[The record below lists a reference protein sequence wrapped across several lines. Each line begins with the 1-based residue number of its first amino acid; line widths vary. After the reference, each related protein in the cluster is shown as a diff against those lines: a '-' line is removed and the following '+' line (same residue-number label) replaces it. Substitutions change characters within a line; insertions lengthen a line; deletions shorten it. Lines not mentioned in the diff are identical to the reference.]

1 MPGHIKLVKG
11 AVDPDPT
18 EFLLP
23 SMDMKKEDQNKPYDP
38 KKSVWIQD
46 AKTHGYKEGL
56 LESGDILILGAE
68 DADLNAKMVV
78 AVGHEK
84 FTFKASEVGRV
95 NPPKF
100 EKCEDMV
107 NLTFL
112 NDASVFWNL
121 KTRYQAKMIHTYSG
135 LFVVVVNPYKR
146 YPIYTHRVCKIYLGK
161 RRNEVPPHLWAIA
174 ECAYRN
180 MLSTGKDNAML
191 ITGESGAGKTE
202 NTKKVITY
210 LAMVA
215 TGSGKKVEKKVS
227 LEDQIVATNPILESY
242 GNAKTARNDN
252 SSRFGKFIR
261 IHFTQSGK
269 LAGCDIVSYLLEKS
283 RITEQQEVERSYHIF
298 YQLMQPYGDGICE
311 GGLREKCR
319 CSTDIYD
326 YIYVSQGKTTV
337 SSIDDNEELE
347 YTEDAFN
354 VLGFAEQ
361 EKFDCYMLTACV
373 MTFGGVEFKTKGR
386 DDQAECE
393 HTGPDTFPGKAAALC
408 GIDAFAMVKAF
419 CKPRIKV
426 GTEWVIKGQTCM
438 QATNAVG
445 GIARAI
451 FDRVFKWLI
460 EKCNDT
466 LIDATLKKANFCA
479 VLDIAGFE
487 IFEYNGFEQISIN
500 FVNEKLQQFFNH
512 HMFVVEQEEYVKEGI
527 DWEMVDFGMDLAA
540 AIIMFEKPM
549 GVWAILEEESLFP
562 KATDKSFEE
571 KLKASLGKL
580 PVFLKPQSK
589 TDKNAHFAISH
600 YAGIVS
606 YNVTGWLEKNKDPVN
621 DSVVEVMKSTSKCE
635 LLVHLWR
642 DHPGQPT
649 TAPKEEGKKKK
660 KGGGGKTVSSV
671 YLVSLGQLMVT
682 LHSCEPHFV
691 RCLVPNTHKKPGDV
705 EPPLIMHQLTCNGV
719 LEGIRICMRGFPNR
733 MPYHDFKMRYAILG
747 ASEIASSKENKTAV
761 YALMDK
767 INFSRDRYRLGH
779 TLVFFRAGA
788 LAGLEEAR
796 DEIVIKLLR
805 MMQGQVYKHIKNK
818 SYVKKRD
825 QRELIKVCQRN
836 FRKFLALRNWGW
848 FTLIQ
853 KTRPLI
859 GLPDPTE
866 ELRLLEEKAKSTYG
880 VYKQQLD
887 EKERL
892 LQENAIIE
900 EEKKAL
906 LKQIDA
912 EQGNMSQYHERQA
925 LVSSQ
930 KADLDIQLTELQDK
944 LVKKEQLRIKAT
956 EEKKELELET
966 VAVKKDIGD
975 IELTIHKLEQE
986 KTNRD
991 HTIKSL
997 NDEIAHQDEII
1008 NKLNKEK
1015 KHISENSA
1023 KSAEDLLGASD
1034 KVEHLVNIKSKLEST
1049 LDDLEGSVE
1058 KEKRARTNVDKE
1070 RRKIEGELKMLQ
1082 ETAADI
1088 ERSKKELEANIARKD
1103 NDYVALA
1110 AKLDDEQALV
1120 GKAQKSIREY
1130 QGRVEELEEEMEA
1143 ERQARAKA
1151 ERQRSDLARELEGLG
1166 ERLTEA
1172 SGATAAQIELNK
1184 KREAEVIKLRKDL
1197 EESNIQRDAT
1207 IVSLKKKQQ
1216 DSIAEMAEQADQLAK
1231 MKAKVEKDKA
1241 QILNEITDIRAATDE
1256 VARSKASAEKS
1267 YRCLIANLNDT
1278 NKKVEEANLNL
1289 GDYESNKRR
1298 ITTEN
1303 ADLLRQL
1310 QELDASANLL
1320 LKTKSALVA
1329 SLDEMK
1335 GIADNESKERVSLLG
1350 KYRNLEHEADG
1361 LRENFD
1367 EEFGAKETLSRTL
1380 AKAIGEADLMR
1391 QKYEIEGVAKAEEL
1405 EMVKLKLQARLSEA
1419 LGSLEQMELK
1429 LVQLEKAKAKVSA
1442 DAADMAVQLDQAQ
1455 IYNAA
1460 MEKKAKQFDRVVGEM
1475 KSKVDGLS
1483 MDLDA
1488 AQNET
1493 RNISSELFRIKNA
1506 YDESVLQLEEV
1517 RRENKILSN
1526 EIKDIMDQISEGGR
1540 SIHEIDKIRKRLEA
1554 EKMELEAALSE
1565 AEGALE
1571 QEESKVLRCQL
1582 ELNQVKQEI
1591 ERRLAQKEEEFA
1603 STKKNF
1609 GKAIEGMQMALEGET
1624 KGKVEALRMKKKLE
1638 ADVAELGVALEHA
1651 NAANAESQ
1659 RNIKVLQTNL
1669 RAVQA
1674 RLEEENRAK
1683 GVAQDNLLAADRR
1696 ANANQN
1702 ALEEAR
1708 TLLEQADRNRRMVEQ
1723 ELADTNESLSEQT
1736 CTNQAITGAKQKCEA
1751 EMGNLSHDL
1760 DEMSAEA
1767 ALSEEKAQRS
1777 MVDAARL
1784 ADELRGEQDMAMVL
1798 EREKKLL
1805 EAQVK
1810 DAQNRLDEAEQ
1821 NALKGGKKAMSKMDT
1836 RIRELESELDAE
1848 SRRCADGQ
1856 KNLRKSERMMKE
1868 LSYSQEEDRK
1878 NHERM
1883 QVLIDQLQGK
1893 VKSYKKQIEEAEEIA
1908 ALNLAKY
1915 RQVQTNL
1922 AESGERADIT
1932 EQALAKSKARCR
1944 SVSLGPL

>member
-18 EFLLP
+18 EYLLP
-23 SMDMKKEDQNKPYDP
+23 SIEQKRADQQKVYDS
-38 KKSVWIQD
+38 KKSVWI
-46 AKTHGYKEGL
+46 ACPKTGGYREGL
-56 LESGDILILGAE
+56 LESGDLDDPASKCL
-68 DADLNAKMVV
+68 V

-84 FTFKASEVGRV
+84 FTHKSAEVGRV

-180 MLSTGKDNAML
+180 MLQTKKDNAML

-215 TGSGKKVEKKVS
+215 TGGGKKSEKKVS

-298 YQLMQPYGDGICE
+298 YQLLQPYGDGICPE
-311 GGLREKCR
+311 GLREKCHV
-319 CSTDIYD
+319 SNDIYD
-326 YIYVSQGKTTV
+326 YIYVSQGKTSV

-354 VLGFAEQ
+354 VLGFNEQ
-361 EKFDCYMLTACV
+361 EKFDCYMLTAGV

-393 HTGPDTFPGKAAALC
+393 LTGPDTFPGKAAALC
-408 GIDAFAMVKAF
+408 GVDAFAMIKAF

-426 GTEWVIKGQTCM
+426 GTEWVIKGQTCE
-438 QATNAVG
+438 QSTNAVG

-466 LIDATLKKANFCA
+466 LIDPTLKKCNFCA

-549 GVWAILEEESLFP
+549 GIWAILEEESLFP

-606 YNVTGWLEKNKDPVN
+606 YNVTNWLEKNKDPVN
-621 DSVVEVMKSTSKCE
+621 DSVVEVFKSTSSCV

-649 TAPKEEGKKKK
+649 TTPKDEGKKKK

-671 YLVSLGQLMVT
+671 YLVSLGELMTT

-733 MPYHDFKMRYAILG
+733 MMYPDFKARYAILG
-747 ASEIASSKENKTAV
+747 AAEIASSGDNKTAV

-767 INFSRDRYRLGH
+767 IEFSRDRYRLGH

-788 LAGLEEAR
+788 LAFLEEKR
-796 DEIVIKLLR
+796 DDIVIKLLR
-805 MMQGQVYKHIKNK
+805 MIQGQAYKHIKSK
-818 SYVKKRD
+818 TYVKRRD

-836 FRKFLALRNWGW
+836 FRKYMALRDWGW
-848 FTLIQ
+848 FVIIQ

-859 GLPDPTE
+859 GMPNPEE
-866 ELRLLEEKAKSTYG
+866 ELRLLEEKANGTYG
-880 VYKQQLD
+880 VYKEKLDLKEQL
-887 EKERL
+887 L
-892 LQENAIIE
+892 AENQVIE

-906 LKQIDA
+906 MKQIES
-912 EQGNMSQYHERQA
+912 EQGNVSQYHEKQA
-925 LVSSQ
+925 KISAQ
-930 KADLDIQLTELQDK
+930 KADLEIELATTQDQ
-944 LVKKEQLRIKAT
+944 LVKAEQSRVQAT
-956 EEKKELELET
+956 NDKKELEQES
-966 VAVKKDIGD
+966 VVIKKDISD
-975 IELTIHKLEQE
+975 VEMIIQKLEQE

-997 NDEIAHQDEII
+997 NDEITNQDEII

-1023 KSAEDLLGASD
+1023 KSSEDLQGASD
-1034 KVEHLVNIKSKLEST
+1034 KVDHLMKIKSKLEST
-1049 LDDLEGSVE
+1049 LDELESSFE
-1058 KEKRARTNVDKE
+1058 KEKRSRGNVDKE
-1070 RRKIEGELKMLQ
+1070 RRKIEGELKICQ
-1082 ETAADI
+1082 ETVAEL
-1088 ERSKKELEANIARKD
+1088 ERSKKELEAAIMRKE
-1103 NDYVALA
+1103 NEMGGMAS
-1110 AKLDDEQALV
+1110 KLDDEQGLV
-1120 GKAQKSIREY
+1120 GKTQKAIKEL
-1130 QGRVEELEEEMEA
+1130 QGRVEEMEEELEA

-1151 ERQRSDLARELEGLG
+1151 ERQRSDLAREMESLG
-1166 ERLTEA
+1166 ERLNEA

-1184 KREAEVIKLRKDL
+1184 KRESEVSKFRKDL
-1197 EESNIQRDAT
+1197 EEAKIQHDAT
-1207 IVSLKKKQQ
+1207 VVSMKKKQQ
-1216 DSIAEMAEQADQLAK
+1216 DAIAEMSEQIDQLGK
-1231 MKAKVEKDKA
+1231 MKAKIEKDKA
-1241 QILNEITDIRAATDE
+1241 LIMAEIADVRAATDE
-1256 VARSKASAEKS
+1256 VGRSKASAEKS
-1267 YRCLIANLNDT
+1267 YRNLIGNLNDM
-1278 NKKVEEANLNL
+1278 NKKVEETNLTL
-1289 GDYESNKRR
+1289 GDMEGSKRR
-1298 ITTEN
+1298 LTSEN

-1310 QELDASANLL
+1310 QELESNANLL

-1329 SLDEMK
+1329 ALDEQK
-1335 GIADNESKERVSLLG
+1335 RIADEEAKERVSLLA

-1361 LRENFD
+1361 LKENYDEEAGSRENT
-1367 EEFGAKETLSRTL
+1367 ARQLN
-1380 AKAIGEADLMR
+1380 KALGDADMWR
-1391 QKYEIEGVAKAEEL
+1391 QKYEIDGIAKAEEL
-1405 EMVKLKLQARLSEA
+1405 EMARLKLQARLSESQA
-1419 LGSLEQMELK
+1419 TVEQLNAK
-1429 LVQLEKAKAKVSA
+1429 LSQLEKSKAKVQA
-1442 DAADMAVQLDQAQ
+1442 DANDMAVQLDQAQ
-1455 IYNAA
+1455 ILNAA
-1460 MEKKAKQFDRVVGEM
+1460 MEKKAKQFDRIVGEW
-1475 KSKVDGLS
+1475 KGKVDGLS
-1483 MDLDA
+1483 MDLDV

-1493 RNISSELFRIKNA
+1493 RNVSSELFRVKNA
-1506 YDESVLQLEEV
+1506 YDESVLQLDEV
-1517 RRENKILSN
+1517 RRENKNLSN

-1571 QEESKVLRCQL
+1571 QEENKVLRCQL
-1582 ELNQVKQEI
+1582 ELTQVKQEI
-1591 ERRLAQKEEEFA
+1591 EQRIHQKEEEFA

-1609 GKAIEGMQMALEGET
+1609 GKALEGMQMALEAET

-1638 ADVAELGVALEHA
+1638 ADVLDLGTALEHA

-1659 RNIKVLQTNL
+1659 KNIKMIQNRL
-1669 RAVQA
+1669 REVQA
-1674 RLEEENRAK
+1674 RFEEESRAK
-1683 GVAQDNLLAADRR
+1683 AIAQDNLIAADRR
-1696 ANANQN
+1696 CNANQN

-1708 TLLEQADRNRRMVEQ
+1708 TLLEQADRNRRMIEQ
-1723 ELADTNESLSEQT
+1723 ELADTNETLSDQT
-1736 CTNQAITGAKQKCEA
+1736 CQNQAISGAKSKCEQ
-1751 EMGNLSHDL
+1751 EMNNLGHDL
-1760 DEMSAEA
+1760 DEMTGEA
-1767 ALSEEKAQRS
+1767 QMSEEKAQRA
-1777 MVDAARL
+1777 MIDAARL
-1784 ADELRGEQDMAMVL
+1784 ADELRLEQETAMML
-1798 EREKKLL
+1798 ERDKKLL

-1821 NALKGGKKAMSKMDT
+1821 NALKGGKKAISKMDT

-1848 SRRCADGQ
+1848 NRRMADAQ
-1856 KNLRKSERMMKE
+1856 KNLRKSERHVKE
-1868 LSYSQEEDRK
+1868 MTYTQDEDRK

-1883 QVLIDQLQGK
+1883 QALIDQLQGK
-1893 VKSYKKQIEEAEEIA
+1893 IKSYKKQIEEAEEIA
-1908 ALNLAKY
+1908 ALNLAKF
-1915 RQVQTNL
+1915 RQVQGNL
-1922 AESGERADIT
+1922 AQSGERADLN
-1932 EQALAKSKARCR
+1932 EQALAKMKASSRAA
-1944 SVSLGPL
+1944 SLGPM